1 MEYAINGMVR
11 VVTPTTNFFRSW
23 SKAAIFPLVTHLKN
37 SKISKIL
44 AEATDSMT
52 KNGMSKTSGEVR
64 GFRKAITSKTR
75 GTGT

>member
-11 VVTPTTNFFRSW
+11 VATPTTSFFRSW
-23 SKAAIFPLVTHLKN
+23 SIAAIFPLVTHLKN
-37 SKISKIL
+37 NKISKML
-44 AEATDSMT
+44 ADATDSMT

-64 GFRKAITSKTR
+64 GFRMASTSKTR